1 MGALEP
7 GARRDAEP
15 GPPLTEEEDA
25 GPFTVANGLSALRL
39 VLAPVFLFLFVR
51 GDRPRALATF
61 AAAAATDVLDGIVAR
76 ALRQRSRLGA
86 VLDPIADKFLGAC
99 AVVALATSG
108 ALPAWL
114 AVLVVSRDAAQLA
127 GALLLK
133 GLRHPVPIAP
143 TRIGKYA
150 TAGLAITVTVA
161 LAAGFVAMPPRT
173 AAAWVAAMG
182 LLTALCVALSFAQY
196 TLFFVRA
203 LRVRS
208 RSG

>member
-1 MGALEP
+1 
-7 GARRDAEP
+7 
-15 GPPLTEEEDA
+15 
-25 GPFTVANGLSALRL
+25 VANGLSALRL
-39 VLAPVFLFLFVR
+39 VLAPVFLVLFVR
-51 GDRPRALATF
+51 GDRARALAAF
-61 AAAAATDVLDGIVAR
+61 AAAAATDVLDGIAAR
-76 ALRQRSRLGA
+76 ALRQRSRVGA
-86 VLDPIADKFLGAC
+86 VLDPVADKLLGAC
-99 AVVALATSG
+99 AVVALAASG

-114 AVLVVSRDAAQLA
+114 AVLVVSRDGALLA

-150 TAGLAITVTVA
+150 TAALAITVTVA
-161 LAAGFVAMPPRT
+161 LAAEFAAVPPAS

-203 LRVRS
+203 LRTRS
-208 RSG
+208 R